1 MPGQLTYLTLP
12 VADLPSAA
20 RFYERVF
27 DWPPPRNVPHAAFFE
42 LPGLTLALMERAAFN
57 QFTDTSDASAPTSA
71 LVSWNVPRREEV
83 AELIRRA
90 TAEGATVRREPTTL
104 AWGGH
109 AGIIAAPDGQLW
121 EIVWNPR
128 LRNATLQSP
137 NPEP

>member
-27 DWPPPRNVPHAAFFE
+27 GWPPPRCVPNAVFFE
-42 LPGLTLALMERAAFN
+42 RPGLTLALMERVAFN
-57 QFTDTSDASAPTSA
+57 QFTGTSETNPPTSA

-83 AELIRRA
+83 AELIHRA
-90 TAEGATVRREPTTL
+90 TGEGATVRREPATL

-109 AGIIAAPDGQLW
+109 AGIIATPDGHLW
-121 EIVWNPR
+121 EIVWNPH
-128 LRNATLQSP
+128 LHYGDSP
-137 NPEP
+137 VAKP

>member
-27 DWPPPRNVPHAAFFE
+27 GWPAPRSVPNALFYE

-57 QFTDTSDASAPTSA
+57 QFTGTADD
-71 LVSWNVPRREEV
+71 VPRREEV

-90 TAEGATVRREPTTL
+90 TAEGATVRREPATL

-128 LRNATLQSP
+128 LQNATLQSP
-137 NPEP
+137 NAEP

>member
-27 DWPPPRNVPHAAFFE
+27 GWPAPRSVPNALFYE

-57 QFTDTSDASAPTSA
+57 QFTGTADDSAPTGA

-90 TAEGATVRREPTTL
+90 TAEGATVRREPATL

-109 AGIIAAPDGQLW
+109 AGIIATPDGHLW

-128 LRNATLQSP
+128 LQNATLQSP
-137 NPEP
+137 NAEP

>member
-27 DWPPPRNVPHAAFFE
+27 GWPPPRCVPNAAFFE

-57 QFTDTSDASAPTSA
+57 QFTDTADASAPTSA

-83 AELIRRA
+83 AELVRRA
-90 TAEGATVRREPTTL
+90 TAEGASVRREPATL

-109 AGIIAAPDGQLW
+109 AGIIATPDGQLW

-128 LRNATLQSP
+128 AAMRAS
-137 NPEP
+137 